1 MQIMIAKDEL
11 LDTLTRNLNVLMER
25 NGLGVRELAR
35 NCDLSAMTISKLSR
49 GQAKMPTL
57 DVVLK
62 IADYFGLS
70 VEELAEKKI
79 R

>member
-1 MQIMIAKDEL
+1 MISKDQL
-11 LDTLTRNLNVLMER
+11 LDTLTSNINVLMER

-35 NCDLSAMTISKLSR
+35 NCDVAAMTISKLAR
-49 GQAKMPTL
+49 GQAKLPTL

-62 IADYFGLS
+62 IADYFGLT
-70 VEELAEKKI
+70 VEELAEKKL

>member
-1 MQIMIAKDEL
+1 MISKDKL
-11 LDTLTRNLNVLMER
+11 LDTLTSNINVLMER

-35 NCDLSAMTISKLSR
+35 NCDVAAMTISKLSR
-49 GQAKMPTL
+49 GQAKLPTL

-62 IADYFGLS
+62 IADYFGLT